1 MRRIDSKGFK
11 EFHQKRLDEKKF
23 FAEKKITG
31 REKNI
36 KGTKEKTRNKESF

>member
-23 FAEKKITG
+23 FAEKKLQE
-31 REKNI
+31 EKNI